1 VIFGIWLICVSC
13 NDDTTPEIVEEDI
26 ENNEMN
32 ENKENN
38 DDVVSE
44 PSVNDDVVSE
54 SSVKLKQNI
63 YGNVYQQNDN
73 LKMQNE

>member
-26 ENNEMN
+26 ENYEMN
-32 ENKENN
+32 ENKEN
-38 DDVVSE
+38 
-44 PSVNDDVVSE
+44 NDDVVSE

-63 YGNVYQQNDN
+63 YGNEYQQNDN
-73 LKMQNE
+73 LKMQTE